1 MAKPHIGHLD
11 IRLLDGCLMNKK
23 IITIDG
29 PAGSGKTTVGKMLE
43 AALGGQDRNDCA
55 CISSGLV
62 YRMLAKDLIS
72 GNMLAKHRKKGGV
85 HALNLMMKDH
95 EWKFHGTEI
104 ACSQVA
110 NECAGGV
117 TEIFYGKEID
127 KASSQVAKNPTNR
140 KLVADFLKVYI
151 ENVTRFD
158 KKGGVLEKEDSR
170 LASGWK
176 TMRCLKYIVV
186 EGRDIGSVVFPEAR
200 WKIYLDA
207 SLATRVGRRN
217 KEREGAGDGISTRD
231 REDMERKASP
241 LVVPS
246 GAYVIDS
253 TSIGLNEV
261 VKKIVN
267 YVKKS

>member
-1 MAKPHIGHLD
+1 
-11 IRLLDGCLMNKK
+11 MNKK

-43 AALGGQDRNDCA
+43 AALGGEDRDDCA

-72 GNMLAKHRKKGGV
+72 GNMLARYRNWDGARAV
-85 HALNLMMKDH
+85 NLMMKDH
-95 EWKFHGTEI
+95 KWKFHGTEI
-104 ACSQVA
+104 AFEGDINSREPDGENVL
-110 NECAGGV
+110 

-151 ENVTRFD
+151 ENVTRFVECRR
-158 KKGGVLEKEDSR
+158 KTAISR
-170 LASGWK
+170 VRMIAAGWK
-176 TMRCLKYIVV
+176 RMHCLKYIVV

-207 SLATRVGRRN
+207 SLETRVGRRN

-241 LVVPS
+241 LVVPT

-253 TSIGLNEV
+253 TSMGLNEV